1 MGDINKK
8 NKIHLQVYTN
18 QANYITKFISL
29 TNYIE
34 LFDGKKKKKKN
45 NFILWQ
51 SIVKDVLTSQGL
63 DINAL

>member
-34 LFDGKKKKKKN
+34 LFDGKKKKKKQHHS
-45 NFILWQ
+45 LAKH
-51 SIVKDVLTSQGL
+51 SEGCVKISRT
-63 DINAL
+63 

>member
-34 LFDGKKKKKKN
+34 LFDGKKKKKKT
-45 NFILWQ
+45 
-51 SIVKDVLTSQGL
+51 TSFFGK
-63 DINAL
+63 A

>member
-34 LFDGKKKKKKN
+34 LFDGKKKKKK
-45 NFILWQ
+45 
-51 SIVKDVLTSQGL
+51 STSFFGK
-63 DINAL
+63 A